1 MAGHK
6 AATVAPTWPDIN
18 GTFVPAKMF
27 SSPALMNLIENK
39 ITIHF
44 FHRSLAYILFVL
56 ILIWTWKAF
65 KISGSNLFLKTR
77 WIPLLLVSTQV
88 ILGIFSV
95 LTSVKIVPNHWGIFE
110 WTAQFHQLIAMSL
123 LLSLFWTGYL
133 IKSKWQLLWNNAG
146 LILILNITKPPLLYL
161 WKPGFADSY
170 IHFLFNC
177 CFCISENTRCYLF
190 SGLFYSALSMALS
203 CEPLAP
209 ILFI

>member
-1 MAGHK
+1 MLILQLAFGALMAGHK

-18 GTFVPAKMF
+18 GTFVPTKMF

-65 KISGSNLFLKTR
+65 KIDGSKLFLKTR

-133 IKSKWQLLWNNAG
+133 IKSK
-146 LILILNITKPPLLYL
+146 
-161 WKPGFADSY
+161 
-170 IHFLFNC
+170 
-177 CFCISENTRCYLF
+177 
-190 SGLFYSALSMALS
+190 
-203 CEPLAP
+203 
-209 ILFI
+209 